1 MSKGPKDTPS
11 DAASVPTDDVKGV
24 VSAVTHSWLDDI
36 QGLLFGVV
44 MATFGVV
51 LLKSA
56 GLITGQ
62 VAGLSLLLSFTT
74 DWSFGAW
81 FFLINLPFYVFGWM
95 RLGSR
100 FVIKSL
106 VSAVGISILADL
118 APHYISFEFLHP
130 LVAGLLGGYTAAVG
144 LIALFRHG
152 GSAGGVGILALYI
165 QERLGFRA
173 GWFQLG
179 FDAVLFAVSFA
190 FLDWQA
196 VLASL
201 FGAFVLNVSIAMN
214 YRRDWYV
221 AQ

>member
-1 MSKGPKDTPS
+1 MTGNQDHTS
-11 DAASVPTDDVKGV
+11 DRDEAHVSVAEQDKP
-24 VSAVTHSWLDDI
+24 VSHSWLDNI
-36 QGLLFGVV
+36 QGLLYGIV

-81 FFLINLPFYVFGWM
+81 FFVINAPFYVFGWM
-95 RLGSR
+95 RLGTT
-100 FVIKSL
+100 FVVKSL
-106 VSAVGISILADL
+106 ICATTISVLADL
-118 APHYISFEFLHP
+118 APQVISIDFLHP
-130 LVAGLLGGYTAAVG
+130 VAAALLGGYTAAGG

-152 GSAGGVGILALYI
+152 ASAGGIGILALYI
-165 QERLGFRA
+165 QEKLGFRA

-179 FDAVLFAVSFA
+179 FDALLFATSFF
-190 FLDWQA
+190 FLDWHA

-201 FGAFVLNVSIAMN
+201 FGAFVLNASIAMN